1 VALKRLRIRCKQLC
15 GEHLES
21 FLQSYYLSKE
31 FKMIS
36 GHFRI
41 VVVAFVVS
49 AALLLPR
56 AASAHCDTMDGPVV
70 TSAKL
75 ALKTGDVTPV
85 LKWVRKTDEP
95 EIRVAFERTL
105 SVRSLSPE
113 AREMADDYFFETL
126 VRVHRA
132 GEGEPYTGLKP
143 AGTEVEPS
151 VAAADKALEVA
162 SADALVKQVTA
173 EVASGI
179 RQRFA
184 RVQEASKYAE
194 QGVDAGRQYVAAYVE
209 FIHYVENVH
218 QTVAGAAS
226 EARSESLGIES
237 VVSRF

>member
-1 VALKRLRIRCKQLC
+1 
-15 GEHLES
+15 
-21 FLQSYYLSKE
+21 
-31 FKMIS
+31 MIS
-36 GHFRI
+36 GHSRLFA
-41 VVVAFVVS
+41 VAFIVS

-56 AASAHCDTMDGPVV
+56 AASAHCDTIDGPVV
-70 TSAKL
+70 TAAKL
-75 ALKTGDVTPV
+75 ALKTGDVTPA

-95 EIRVAFERTL
+95 EIRVAFVRTL
-105 SVRSLSPE
+105 NVRSLSPE
-113 AREMADDYFFETL
+113 AREMADNYFFETL

-143 AGTEVEPS
+143 AGTEVEPG
-151 VAAADKALEVA
+151 VAAADKALEVG

-184 RVQEASKYAE
+184 HVQEASKDAE
-194 QGVDAGRQYVAAYVE
+194 LGVEAGRQYVAAYVE

-218 QTVAGAAS
+218 QAMTGTAS
-226 EARSESLGIES
+226 EVRHESLSIES

>member
-1 VALKRLRIRCKQLC
+1 
-15 GEHLES
+15 
-21 FLQSYYLSKE
+21 
-31 FKMIS
+31 MIS
-36 GHFRI
+36 GHSRLFA
-41 VVVAFVVS
+41 VAFIVS

-56 AASAHCDTMDGPVV
+56 AASAHCDTIDGPVV
-70 TSAKL
+70 TAAKL
-75 ALKTGDVTPV
+75 ALKTGDVTPA

-95 EIRVAFERTL
+95 EIRVAFVRTL
-105 SVRSLSPE
+105 NVRSLSPE
-113 AREMADDYFFETL
+113 AREMADNYFFETL

-143 AGTEVEPS
+143 AGTEVEPG
-151 VAAADKALEVA
+151 VAAADKALEVG

-184 RVQEASKYAE
+184 HVQEASKDAE
-194 QGVDAGRQYVAAYVE
+194 LGVEAGRQYVAAYVE

-218 QTVAGAAS
+218 QALNGTAS
-226 EARSESLGIES
+226 EVRHESLSIES

>member
-1 VALKRLRIRCKQLC
+1 
-15 GEHLES
+15 
-21 FLQSYYLSKE
+21 
-31 FKMIS
+31 MIS
-36 GHFRI
+36 GHSRLFA
-41 VVVAFVVS
+41 VAFIVS

-70 TSAKL
+70 TAAKL
-75 ALKTGDVTPV
+75 ALKTGDVTPA

-95 EIRVAFERTL
+95 EIRVAFVRTL
-105 SVRSLSPE
+105 NVRSLSPE
-113 AREMADDYFFETL
+113 AREMADNYFFETL

-143 AGTEVEPS
+143 AGTEVEPG
-151 VAAADKALEVA
+151 VAAADKALEVG
-162 SADALVKQVTA
+162 SADALVKQVTV

-184 RVQEASKYAE
+184 HAQKASKDAE
-194 QGVDAGRQYVAAYVE
+194 LGVDAGRQYVAAYVE

-218 QTVAGAAS
+218 QAVTGTAS
-226 EARSESLGIES
+226 EVRYESLSIES

>member
-1 VALKRLRIRCKQLC
+1 
-15 GEHLES
+15 
-21 FLQSYYLSKE
+21 
-31 FKMIS
+31 MIS
-36 GHFRI
+36 GHSRLFAA
-41 VVVAFVVS
+41 AFIVS

-56 AASAHCDTMDGPVV
+56 TASAHCDTMDGPVV
-70 TSAKL
+70 TAAKL

-95 EIRVAFERTL
+95 EIRGAFVRTL
-105 SVRSLSPE
+105 NVRSLSPE
-113 AREMADDYFFETL
+113 AREMADNYFFETL

-143 AGTEVEPS
+143 AGTEVEPG
-151 VAAADKALEVA
+151 VAAADKALKVG

-179 RQRFA
+179 QQRFA
-184 RVQEASKYAE
+184 HAQEASKGAE
-194 QGVDAGRQYVAAYVE
+194 LGVDAGRQYVAAYVE

-218 QTVAGAAS
+218 QTVTGAAS

>member
-1 VALKRLRIRCKQLC
+1 
-15 GEHLES
+15 
-21 FLQSYYLSKE
+21 
-31 FKMIS
+31 MIS
-36 GHFRI
+36 RHSRI
-41 VVVAFVVS
+41 CVLAFMVS

-56 AASAHCDTMDGPVV
+56 AASAHCDTVDGPVV
-70 TSAKL
+70 TAAKL

-95 EIRVAFERTL
+95 EIRAAFQRTL
-105 SVRSLSPE
+105 NVRSLGPE
-113 AREMADDYFFETL
+113 AREMADNYFFETL

-143 AGTEVEPS
+143 AGSEVEP
-151 VAAADKALEVA
+151 AITAADKALGVG
-162 SADALVKQVTA
+162 SADALVKQVTT

-184 RVQEASKYAE
+184 HVQEASTYAE
-194 QGVDAGRQYVAAYVE
+194 RDVDAGRQYVAAYVE

-218 QTVAGAAS
+218 EAVAGMAS
-226 EARSESLGIES
+226 STHPESPSVES

>member
-1 VALKRLRIRCKQLC
+1 
-15 GEHLES
+15 
-21 FLQSYYLSKE
+21 
-31 FKMIS
+31 MIS
-36 GHFRI
+36 GHSRLFT
-41 VVVAFVVS
+41 VAFIVS

-56 AASAHCDTMDGPVV
+56 AASAHCDTIDGPVV
-70 TSAKL
+70 TAAKL
-75 ALKTGDVTPV
+75 ALKTGDVTPA

-95 EIRVAFERTL
+95 EIRVAFVRTL
-105 SVRSLSPE
+105 NVRSLSPE
-113 AREMADDYFFETL
+113 AREMADNYFFETL

-143 AGTEVEPS
+143 AGTEVEPG
-151 VAAADKALEVA
+151 VAAADKALEVG

-184 RVQEASKYAE
+184 HVQEASKDAE
-194 QGVDAGRQYVAAYVE
+194 LGVEAGRQYVAAYVE

-218 QTVAGAAS
+218 QAMTGTAS
-226 EARSESLGIES
+226 EVRHESLSIES

>member
-1 VALKRLRIRCKQLC
+1 
-15 GEHLES
+15 
-21 FLQSYYLSKE
+21 
-31 FKMIS
+31 MIS
-36 GHFRI
+36 GHSRLF
-41 VVVAFVVS
+41 AFAFIVS

-70 TSAKL
+70 TAAKL
-75 ALKTGDVTPV
+75 ALKTGDVTPA

-95 EIRVAFERTL
+95 EIRVAFVRTL
-105 SVRSLSPE
+105 NVRSLSPE
-113 AREMADDYFFETL
+113 AREMADNYFFETL

-143 AGTEVEPS
+143 AGTEVEPA
-151 VAAADKALEVA
+151 VAAADKALKVG

-184 RVQEASKYAE
+184 HVQEASKDAE
-194 QGVDAGRQYVAAYVE
+194 LGVEAGRQYVAAYVE

-218 QTVAGAAS
+218 QAVTGTAS
-226 EARSESLGIES
+226 EVRHESLSIES

>member
-1 VALKRLRIRCKQLC
+1 
-15 GEHLES
+15 
-21 FLQSYYLSKE
+21 
-31 FKMIS
+31 MIS
-36 GHFRI
+36 GHSRLFA
-41 VVVAFVVS
+41 VAFIVS

-56 AASAHCDTMDGPVV
+56 AASAHCDTIDGPVV
-70 TSAKL
+70 TAAKL
-75 ALKTGDVTPV
+75 ALKTGDVTPA

-95 EIRVAFERTL
+95 EIRVAFVRTL
-105 SVRSLSPE
+105 NVRSLSPE
-113 AREMADDYFFETL
+113 AREMADNYFFETL

-143 AGTEVEPS
+143 AGTEVEPG
-151 VAAADKALEVA
+151 VAAADKALEVG

-184 RVQEASKYAE
+184 HAQEASKGAE
-194 QGVDAGRQYVAAYVE
+194 LGVDAGRQYVAAYVE

-218 QTVAGAAS
+218 QAVTGTAS
-226 EARSESLGIES
+226 EVRHESLSIES

>member
-1 VALKRLRIRCKQLC
+1 
-15 GEHLES
+15 
-21 FLQSYYLSKE
+21 
-31 FKMIS
+31 MIS
-36 GHFRI
+36 GHSRLFA
-41 VVVAFVVS
+41 VAFIVS

-70 TSAKL
+70 TAAKL

-95 EIRVAFERTL
+95 EIRVAFVRTL
-105 SVRSLSPE
+105 NVRSLSPE
-113 AREMADDYFFETL
+113 AREMADNYFFETL

-143 AGTEVEPS
+143 AGTEVEPG
-151 VAAADKALEVA
+151 VAAADKALKVG
-162 SADALVKQVTA
+162 SVDALVKQVRA
-173 EVASGI
+173 EVVRGI

-184 RVQEASKYAE
+184 HAQEASKDAE
-194 QGVDAGRQYVAAYVE
+194 LGVDAGRQYVAAYVE

-218 QTVAGAAS
+218 QAMTGTAS
-226 EARSESLGIES
+226 EVRHESLSIES

>member
-1 VALKRLRIRCKQLC
+1 
-15 GEHLES
+15 
-21 FLQSYYLSKE
+21 
-31 FKMIS
+31 MIS
-36 GHFRI
+36 GHSRLF
-41 VVVAFVVS
+41 AFAFIVS

-70 TSAKL
+70 TAAKL
-75 ALKTGDVTPV
+75 ALKTGDVTPA

-95 EIRVAFERTL
+95 EIRVAFVRTL
-105 SVRSLSPE
+105 NVRSLSPE
-113 AREMADDYFFETL
+113 AREMADNYFFETL

-143 AGTEVEPS
+143 AGTEVEPA
-151 VAAADKALEVA
+151 VAAADKALKVG

-179 RQRFA
+179 QQRFA
-184 RVQEASKYAE
+184 HAQEASKGAE
-194 QGVDAGRQYVAAYVE
+194 LGVDAGRQYVAAYVE

-218 QTVAGAAS
+218 QAVTGTAS
-226 EARSESLGIES
+226 EVRHESLSIES

>member
-1 VALKRLRIRCKQLC
+1 
-15 GEHLES
+15 
-21 FLQSYYLSKE
+21 
-31 FKMIS
+31 MIS
-36 GHFRI
+36 GHSRLFA
-41 VVVAFVVS
+41 VAFIVS

-70 TSAKL
+70 TAAKL
-75 ALKTGDVTPV
+75 ALKTGDVTPA

-95 EIRVAFERTL
+95 EIRVAFVRTL
-105 SVRSLSPE
+105 NVRSLSPE
-113 AREMADDYFFETL
+113 AREMADNYFFETL

-143 AGTEVEPS
+143 AGTEVEPG
-151 VAAADKALEVA
+151 VAAADKALEVG
-162 SADALVKQVTA
+162 SADALVKQGTA

-184 RVQEASKYAE
+184 HVQEASKDAE
-194 QGVDAGRQYVAAYVE
+194 LGVEAGRQYVAAYVE

-218 QTVAGAAS
+218 QAMTGTAS
-226 EARSESLGIES
+226 EVRHESLSIES

>member
-1 VALKRLRIRCKQLC
+1 
-15 GEHLES
+15 
-21 FLQSYYLSKE
+21 
-31 FKMIS
+31 MIS
-36 GHFRI
+36 GHSRLFA
-41 VVVAFVVS
+41 VAFIVS

-56 AASAHCDTMDGPVV
+56 AASAHCDTIDGPVV
-70 TSAKL
+70 TAAKL
-75 ALKTGDVTPV
+75 ALKTGDVTPA

-95 EIRVAFERTL
+95 EIRVAFVRTL
-105 SVRSLSPE
+105 NVRSLSPE
-113 AREMADDYFFETL
+113 AREMADNYFFETL

-143 AGTEVEPS
+143 AGTEVEPG
-151 VAAADKALEVA
+151 VAAADKALEVG

-184 RVQEASKYAE
+184 HVQEASKDAE
-194 QGVDAGRQYVAAYVE
+194 LGVEAGRQYVAAYVE

-218 QTVAGAAS
+218 HAVTGTAS
-226 EARSESLGIES
+226 EVRHESLSIES

>member
-1 VALKRLRIRCKQLC
+1 
-15 GEHLES
+15 
-21 FLQSYYLSKE
+21 
-31 FKMIS
+31 MIS
-36 GHFRI
+36 GHSRLF
-41 VVVAFVVS
+41 AFAFIVS

-70 TSAKL
+70 TAAKL
-75 ALKTGDVTPV
+75 ALKTGDVTPA

-95 EIRVAFERTL
+95 EIRVAFVRTL
-105 SVRSLSPE
+105 NVRSLSPE
-113 AREMADDYFFETL
+113 AREMADNYFFETL

-143 AGTEVEPS
+143 AGTEVEPA
-151 VAAADKALEVA
+151 VAAADKALKVG

-184 RVQEASKYAE
+184 HVQEASKDAE
-194 QGVDAGRQYVAAYVE
+194 LGVEAGRQYVAAYVE

-218 QTVAGAAS
+218 QAMTGTAS
-226 EARSESLGIES
+226 EVRHESLSIES

>member
-1 VALKRLRIRCKQLC
+1 
-15 GEHLES
+15 
-21 FLQSYYLSKE
+21 
-31 FKMIS
+31 MIS
-36 GHFRI
+36 GHSRLFA
-41 VVVAFVVS
+41 VAFIVS

-70 TSAKL
+70 TAAKL
-75 ALKTGDVTPV
+75 ALKTGDVTPA
-85 LKWVRKTDEP
+85 LKWVRKTDEL
-95 EIRVAFERTL
+95 EIRVAFVRTL
-105 SVRSLSPE
+105 NVRSLSPE
-113 AREMADDYFFETL
+113 AREMADNYFFETL

-143 AGTEVEPS
+143 AGTEVEPG
-151 VAAADKALEVA
+151 VAAADKALEVG

-184 RVQEASKYAE
+184 HVQEASKDAE
-194 QGVDAGRQYVAAYVE
+194 LGVEAGRQYVAAYVE

-218 QTVAGAAS
+218 QAMTGTAS
-226 EARSESLGIES
+226 EVRHESLSIES